1 MPIATNANNLS
12 LVTIYEVGKI
22 LSSSLNL
29 GKTLNQALNMIANF
43 YDMDRGMVYARTDI
57 DDLHVIAAT
66 GLTREEIR
74 LGRIKVGEGV
84 NGRIYQTG
92 VPAVI
97 PDIRVESLFL
107 HRTRTEK
114 LPEDRAI
121 SFLGIPI
128 KVGQESIGV
137 LSFERVHAD
146 DQHPIVDHLRLFT
159 MVANLIG
166 QAIRLNTQVGY
177 DREQLIQEKS
187 RLQKELGT
195 KYSLDNVV
203 GYSKRMQEV
212 FADVHMAAPSK
223 STVLL
228 RGESGTG
235 KEVIA
240 RAIHF
245 LSPRKDKPF
254 IKVNCAALSETL
266 LESELFGHE
275 KGSFTGALQERKGRF
290 EQAHGGTLF
299 LDEIGDI
306 SQAFQVKL
314 LRVLQERE
322 FERIGGNRTIKV
334 DIRLICATNRDL
346 EKAVKNGEY
355 RSDLYFRIN
364 VISISLPPLRE
375 RREDIP
381 LLVEGVLTRFNREN
395 NARISITP
403 EAMHVLAGCNWPGNV
418 RELENCVERFATM
431 ARSNVIREMDIPC
444 QTNHCLSSTLWQYES
459 KGVVIPIAPISGEVG
474 SKKMAEDVANP
485 DLENEDAVGVT
496 SSRKQLIEAMEKSGW
511 VQAKAARLMNL
522 TPRQMSYALKKYN
535 IEVKRF

>member
-1 MPIATNANNLS
+1 MPIAADANNLS

-29 GKTLNQALNMIANF
+29 GKTLNQALNVIANF
-43 YDMDRGMVYARTDI
+43 YNMDRGMVYARTDI

-66 GLTREEIR
+66 GLTREEIK

-97 PDIRVESLFL
+97 PDIRVEPLFL

-137 LSFERVHAD
+137 LSFERVNAD

-177 DREQLIQEKS
+177 DREQLMQEKS

-355 RSDLYFRIN
+355 RADLYFRIN

-395 NARISITP
+395 SARISITP

-459 KGVVIPIAPISGEVG
+459 KGVVIPIAPISGKVG

-485 DLENEDAVGVT
+485 DLENEDTVGVT